1 MEAAIMSV
9 RTILALHDGGKD
21 SEGTLQTAIAAAAHF
36 KAHLDVLHVRADP
49 ETMVPVVGE
58 AMTGAMVEQ
67 MMETMAGVVAERAAR
82 ARTAFDRLCA
92 PLGPQVA
99 WQERTGR
106 EPELV
111 SAAGRFADLTVI
123 GRASDSGD
131 GPMAAT
137 LDAALFETGRPVL
150 LAPPGAGQPTFLHI
164 AVAWD
169 GSAQASRA
177 VAAGLPFLRRARQVT
192 LLAAAGGDSLAPVEL
207 LLPFLERHDVRAV
220 IEGFAPGS
228 LSLGRALLAQT
239 QRIGGD
245 LLVMGA
251 YGHSRLREMIFGG
264 ATREVLAESTQPV
277 LMAH

>member
-1 MEAAIMSV
+1 MSI

-21 SEGTLQTAIAAAAHF
+21 SEGTLQVAIAAAANF
-36 KAHLDVLHVRADP
+36 QAHLDVLHVRADP

-67 MMETMAGVVAERAAR
+67 MMETMAGVVADRAAR
-82 ARTAFDRLCA
+82 ARSAFDRLCA

-111 SAAGRFADLTVI
+111 AAAGRFADLTVI

-150 LAPPGAGQPTFLHI
+150 LAPPGAQAGFLHI

-177 VAAGLPFLRRARQVT
+177 VGAGLPFMRRARQVT
-192 LLAAAGGDSLAPVEL
+192 LLAAAGGDSLAPVERL
-207 LLPFLERHDVRAV
+207 QPFLERHDIRAV

-228 LSLGRALLAQT
+228 LSLGRALLAET
-239 QRIGGD
+239 QRIGAD

-264 ATREVLAESTQPV
+264 ATREVLAESTAPV